1 VRFTAS
7 DAETGGI
14 GKLSLLELVGYDM
27 KHARGVYKVLAPRF
41 RQIDAESSRWRVR
54 LSARYTF

>member
-1 VRFTAS
+1 V
-7 DAETGGI
+7 
-14 GKLSLLELVGYDM
+14 SLLQLVGYDVE
-27 KHARGVYKVLAPRF
+27 HARGVYHVLPPRF